1 MPQSGPTLAR
11 VGDDSGGM
19 KHIDSNPGFAPRGPG
34 LERGA
39 AAVAELI
46 ATVVLT
52 LCTVVAVTAVT
63 IGSG

>member
-1 MPQSGPTLAR
+1 
-11 VGDDSGGM
+11 M
-19 KHIDSNPGFAPRGPG
+19 KHIDSNPGFAPHGPS